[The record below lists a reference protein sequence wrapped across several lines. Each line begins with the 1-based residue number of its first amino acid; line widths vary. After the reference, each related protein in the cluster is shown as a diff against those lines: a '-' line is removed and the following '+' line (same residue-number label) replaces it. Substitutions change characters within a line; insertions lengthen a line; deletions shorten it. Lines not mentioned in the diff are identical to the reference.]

1 MPEPKD
7 YGNEGDREA
16 QCVSRSAP
24 DALDDHLLGAG
35 LRVDLGLDLFAI
47 VGGDLAAP
55 GVGAVVLID
64 PAGGGVG
71 HGGEWLCGCS
81 LVVIHPDSGSVGV
94 RTRLCE
100 RRTLMTLVGSRA

>member
-1 MPEPKD
+1 MVLVPEPID
-7 YGNEGDREA
+7 YGNEGEGEA

-24 DALDDHLLGAG
+24 DALDDYLLGTG
-35 LRVDLGLDLFAI
+35 LRTDLGLDLFAV

-71 HGGEWLCGCS
+71 HAG
-81 LVVIHPDSGSVGV
+81 D
-94 RTRLCE
+94 RLY
-100 RRTLMTLVGSRA
+100 V